1 MASFVSVIV
10 ITRNN
15 AKTIDD
21 CIIGLLHQTCLRESY
36 EIIVVDGHSTDGND
50 KIVEKYA
57 SNDSSIRLFYENQGT
72 MGFARNLGI
81 SKSKGD
87 IISFTDGDAVLP
99 TDWIERIVDMFKHD
113 VKLIAIGGFDKLV
126 SSSESSRVID
136 SWRRLKRV
144 TGVKAI
150 PCIKTVNFAIRREA
164 IISCGGF
171 DQSLSHWDE
180 TELLARLYAKTK
192 NGNILYDPNLVV
204 YHKRE
209 QTSSISR
216 VRKVFRKSLVG
227 TPVLMR
233 KHMMEVAIANPFSP
247 LATSFYMILICVV
260 GLPIFA
266 LSIVTGLFVDILL
279 SALLIYLIMLGIYF
293 VRMFLKTRIFVP
305 VTPLILTIDF
315 VVRIF
320 GTLIGI
326 AKWIKDIFTRSM

>member
-1 MASFVSVIV
+1 
-10 ITRNN
+10 
-15 AKTIDD
+15 
-21 CIIGLLHQTCLRESY
+21 
-36 EIIVVDGHSTDGND
+36 
-50 KIVEKYA
+50 
-57 SNDSSIRLFYENQGT
+57 
-72 MGFARNLGI
+72 
-81 SKSKGD
+81 
-87 IISFTDGDAVLP
+87 
-99 TDWIERIVDMFKHD
+99 
-113 VKLIAIGGFDKLV
+113 
-126 SSSESSRVID
+126 
-136 SWRRLKRV
+136 
-144 TGVKAI
+144 
-150 PCIKTVNFAIRREA
+150 VNFAIRREA